1 MILFNP
7 PSIPGF
13 TLDTGGIVALSDIKA
28 IVHRTA
34 LTGSA
39 AYSDI
44 FFITPGI
51 HRQQDTSKINQG
63 EYPIAGSLSTG
74 HVFQIQNQAT
84 VSYLTRVGV
93 PGKLVYL
100 YVSSPSMTMGGF
112 LANGVISF
120 ALYLCGIALTIIVAG
135 IMGTVRDWWGLG
147 LLGLLILARLINVV
161 IIKRRTRMGW
171 KRCDEVQASPTE
183 EDLLLV
189 LLGGFKCRATRLTSK
204 L

>member
-74 HVFQIQNQAT
+74 HVFQIQN
-84 VSYLTRVGV
+84 
-93 PGKLVYL
+93 
-100 YVSSPSMTMGGF
+100 
-112 LANGVISF
+112 
-120 ALYLCGIALTIIVAG
+120 
-135 IMGTVRDWWGLG
+135 
-147 LLGLLILARLINVV
+147 
-161 IIKRRTRMGW
+161 
-171 KRCDEVQASPTE
+171 
-183 EDLLLV
+183 
-189 LLGGFKCRATRLTSK
+189 
-204 L
+204 

>member
-1 MILFNP
+1 M
-7 PSIPGF
+7 
-13 TLDTGGIVALSDIKA
+13 
-28 IVHRTA
+28 
-34 LTGSA
+34 
-39 AYSDI
+39 
-44 FFITPGI
+44 
-51 HRQQDTSKINQG
+51 
-63 EYPIAGSLSTG
+63 
-74 HVFQIQNQAT
+74 
-84 VSYLTRVGV
+84 